1 MMGMT
6 ERKRKVK
13 IILNNGFKYEG
24 EFLSEDADFIEIHD
38 EISGDDMTINKKET
52 KVIQR
57 LKEETEPWKK

>member
-1 MMGMT
+1 MGMT

-24 EFLSEDADFIEIHD
+24 ELLSEDADFIEIHD

-52 KVIQR
+52 KIIQR